1 MSPDDLVKALQARA
15 WYPFAGILLFLL
27 LDLWKRVAPVWGP
40 RIPDG
45 WRWLPP
51 VLVAAI
57 GAFVDAYVAGWS
69 WKLALFMAAYGILS
83 VAGTAMG
90 TQGAL
95 KESVLKGW
103 GRWGGPGGASL
114 LLLCALG
121 LLLPVTTACS
131 HDGKGA
137 SSAAMVER
145 GAALAFNGAAVAL
158 EVLDAREAAYLDS
171 LAKPTEDQLQA
182 ARVRVEHLK
191 AAREALAI
199 VRAWLAGEREG
210 DSKAQL
216 RDAVTGLRLVAEE
229 LQRLGVNVPS
239 RVTDG
244 LRVAELFAGLS

>member
-1 MSPDDLVKALQARA
+1 MTPDDLVRAIQARA
-15 WYPFAGILLFLL
+15 WYPLIGILLFLL

-51 VLVAAI
+51 VLLAAV
-57 GAFVDAYVAGWS
+57 GAFVDAFVAGLS
-69 WKLALFMAAYGILS
+69 WKLALIMAAYGIVS
-83 VAGTAMG
+83 VAGPAMG

-95 KESVLKGW
+95 KESVLKGL
-103 GRWGGPGGASL
+103 GRWGGPGGAPL
-114 LLLCALG
+114 LLVCALG
-121 LLLPVTTACS
+121 LSLSVASGCS

-145 GAALAFNGAAVAL
+145 GAALAFNGAAIAL

-171 LAKPTEDQLQA
+171 LAKPTEDQLKA
-182 ARVRVEHLK
+182 ARIRVEHLK

-210 DSKAQL
+210 DAKAQL

-229 LQRLGVNVPS
+229 LQRFGVKIPD

-244 LRVAELFAGLS
+244 LRVAELFAGLT